1 VYVKNIL
8 GAFAFGPII
17 LYLYTGKRST
27 LVFLF
32 FYDQAT
38 SIPQPLKGTFLSK
51 YGPFAKP
58 FEL

>member
-1 VYVKNIL
+1 MYVKNIL

-38 SIPQPLKGTFLSK
+38 SIPPT
-51 YGPFAKP
+51 P
-58 FEL
+58 